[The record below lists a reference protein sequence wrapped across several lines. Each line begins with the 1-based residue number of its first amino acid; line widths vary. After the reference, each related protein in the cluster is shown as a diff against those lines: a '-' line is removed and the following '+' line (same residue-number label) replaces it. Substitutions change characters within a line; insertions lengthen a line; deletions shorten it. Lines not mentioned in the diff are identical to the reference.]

1 MTAKACFMYKMTN
14 LINGIKITDSTNGIR
29 YLVVRMT
36 IQNFLKRQAISMTFG
51 QKIFLLL
58 TTQNYIQSRRLLKN
72 DCLFSMPENAMIRVK
87 KQVWTNSA

>member
-14 LINGIKITDSTNGIR
+14 LINGIKITDSTDGIR

-51 QKIFLLL
+51 QKNFL
-58 TTQNYIQSRRLLKN
+58 TFNSTKIYTVKATVKKRLP
-72 DCLFSMPENAMIRVK
+72 FSMPENSVIRVK

>member
-1 MTAKACFMYKMTN
+1 MTAKARFMYKMTN

-36 IQNFLKRQAISMTFG
+36 IQNFLKRQAILMTFG

-58 TTQNYIQSRRLLKN
+58 TPQNYIQSRRLLKN